1 MPEGLSSRAFWFCF
15 WVNMLQGIAFNLF
28 LHFPGYLHD
37 LGAGDAEIG
46 WISGITAMAAIVL
59 RPPIGRAMD
68 RHGRRPVILV
78 GGLLNAAVVGL
89 YLAVESIGPALYVI
103 RVLHGLAE
111 AMLFSSL
118 FTYAADQVPARNRTQ
133 GLAWFGI
140 SGMLPMAIGGVLGD
154 GLLGLEGQGAA
165 RFDALFQVAFGLAL
179 LSLLV
184 SLALPEAWQA
194 RRAANGATDPPGGL
208 RAALRQP
215 ELGPLWLIGGAFSI
229 AVTALFVFTRRF
241 VDETGIGSV
250 GSFFTAYTV
259 AALFLRVFFGWLP
272 DRIGPKR
279 VLLPALLALA
289 AGFLWLGQATVD
301 RDVVI
306 GGVLC
311 GIGHGYA
318 FPILF
323 GLVVSRTP
331 EANRGMAMAVFTALF
346 DVGVLTGGPFFG
358 LWIER
363 SGFSAM
369 FLAAALITL
378 AGTLVFYSWDGRVLD
393 RKIE

>member
-1 MPEGLSSRAFWFCF
+1 MAESLSSRAFWLCF
-15 WVNMLQGIAFNLF
+15 WVNMLQGTAFNLF

-46 WISGITAMAAIVL
+46 WISSITAVAAIVL

-68 RHGRRPVILV
+68 RHGRRPIILI

-89 YLAVESIGPALYVI
+89 YLWIESIGPALYAV

-111 AMLFSSL
+111 AMLFSAL
-118 FTYAADQVPARNRTQ
+118 FTYAADHVPARNRTQ
-133 GLAWFGI
+133 GLAWFGV
-140 SGMLPMAIGGVLGD
+140 SGLLPMAIGGVLGD
-154 GLLGLEGQGAA
+154 RLLVFGGTGNA
-165 RFDALFQVAFGLAL
+165 RFDVLFQVAFGLAA
-179 LSLLV
+179 LSLMV
-184 SLALPEAWQA
+184 SVALPEAWRT
-194 RRAANGATDPPGGL
+194 RRGAGEGDGRPGGL

-215 ELGPLWLIGGAFSI
+215 DLKPLWLIGGAFSV

-250 GSFFTAYTV
+250 GSFFAAYTV
-259 AALFLRVFFGWLP
+259 AALFLRLFFGWLP

-279 VLLPALLALA
+279 ILLPALMALT
-289 AGFLWLGQATVD
+289 AGFLWLAYATSD

-306 GGVLC
+306 GGLLC

-323 GLVVSRTP
+323 GMVVSRTP
-331 EANRGMAMAVFTALF
+331 ETNRGMAMAVFTALF
-346 DVGVLTGGPFFG
+346 DVGVLAGGPFFG

-363 SGFSAM
+363 AGFSAM
-369 FLAAALITL
+369 FLAAAVVTIV
-378 AGTLVFYSWDGRVLD
+378 GTLVFYAWDGRVRD
-393 RKIE
+393 RHLP